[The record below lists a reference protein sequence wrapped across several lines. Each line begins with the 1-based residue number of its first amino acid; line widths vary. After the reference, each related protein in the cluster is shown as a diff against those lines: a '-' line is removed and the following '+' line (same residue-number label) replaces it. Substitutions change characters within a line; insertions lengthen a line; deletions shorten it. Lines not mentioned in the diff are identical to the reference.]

1 RRFGR
6 LCVRFRES
14 PPGIDIPPRPNFKVI
29 EAQTPRG
36 NN

>member
-1 RRFGR
+1 
-6 LCVRFRES
+6 
-14 PPGIDIPPRPNFKVI
+14 GIDIPPRPNFKII